1 MELSKRLK
9 RIAEHVDKCES
20 VADIGTDHGYIP
32 IYLVK
37 EGICKKAIAS
47 DINKG
52 PIEKAKVNVA
62 FEGVS
67 NKVKCLLGPGLNPLK
82 VGEVNGVILAGMGG
96 NLTRDI
102 LLADMDKVKKYD
114 FIILQPAQNPEVLRE
129 FLYKNDY
136 EIIDEDLI
144 KDEGRFYE
152 LFKVKYN
159 ENSEK
164 LVFEDELEYEVSPLL
179 REKGHPLFKEFI
191 EEKINRC
198 ETILSFIKEDTEAAK
213 KRKSDLEEKIN
224 KLNLLSCYEKIA

>member
-67 NKVKCLLGPGLNPLK
+67 NRVKCLLGPGLNPLK

-136 EIIDEDLI
+136 KIIDEDLI

-179 REKGHPLFKEFI
+179 REKNHPLFKEFI

-198 ETILSFIKEDTEAAK
+198 ETILSFIKEDTETAK

-224 KLNLLSCYEKIA
+224 KLKGML

>member
-20 VADIGTDHGYIP
+20 IADIGTDHGYIP

-37 EGICKKAIAS
+37 EGICEKAIAS

-52 PIEKAKVNVA
+52 PIEKAKVNVT

-67 NKVKCLLGPGLNPLK
+67 DKVKCLLGPGLNPLK

-102 LLADMDKVKKYD
+102 LLADMPKVKKYD
-114 FIILQPAQNPEVLRE
+114 FLILQPAQNPEVLRE
-129 FLYKNDY
+129 FLYKNNY
-136 EIIDEDLI
+136 KILDEDLI

-152 LFKVKYN
+152 LFKVKYD
-159 ENSEK
+159 ETSEK
-164 LVFEDELEYEVSPLL
+164 LIFEDELDYEISPLL
-179 REKGHPLFKEFI
+179 RKKEHPLFKEFI
-191 EEKINRC
+191 EEKINKC
-198 ETILSFIKEDTEAAK
+198 ETILNFIKDDTEAAR
-213 KRKSDLEEKIN
+213 KRKADLEEKVN
-224 KLNLLSCYEKIA
+224 KLKGMI

>member
-67 NKVKCLLGPGLNPLK
+67 NKVKCLLGPGLNSLK

-102 LLADMDKVKKYD
+102 LLADMEKVKKYD

-179 REKGHPLFKEFI
+179 REKNHPLFKEFI

-198 ETILSFIKEDTEAAK
+198 ETILSFIKEDTESAK

-224 KLNLLSCYEKIA
+224 KLKGML

>member
-67 NKVKCLLGPGLNPLK
+67 DKVKCLLGPGLNPLK

-191 EEKINRC
+191 EEKISRC

-213 KRKSDLEEKIN
+213 KRKSDLKEKIN
-224 KLNLLSCYEKIA
+224 KLKGML

>member
-67 NKVKCLLGPGLNPLK
+67 NKVKCLLGPGLNSLK

-164 LVFEDELEYEVSPLL
+164 LVFEDELYYEVSSLL
-179 REKGHPLFKEFI
+179 IEKNHPLFKEFI
-191 EEKINRC
+191 EEKINKC

-224 KLNLLSCYEKIA
+224 KLKGML

>member
-82 VGEVNGVILAGMGG
+82 LGEVNGVILAGMGG

-102 LLADMDKVKKYD
+102 LLADMEKVKKYD

-224 KLNLLSCYEKIA
+224 KLKGML

>member
-67 NKVKCLLGPGLNPLK
+67 NKVKCLLGPGLNSLK

-129 FLYKNDY
+129 FLYKNNY

-164 LVFEDELEYEVSPLL
+164 LVFEDELYYEVSSLL
-179 REKGHPLFKEFI
+179 REKNHPLFKEFI
-191 EEKINRC
+191 EEKINKC

-224 KLNLLSCYEKIA
+224 KLKGML

>member
-67 NKVKCLLGPGLNPLK
+67 DKVKCLLGPGLNPLK

-159 ENSEK
+159 KNSEK

-224 KLNLLSCYEKIA
+224 KLKGML

>member
-37 EGICKKAIAS
+37 EGICEKAIAS

-67 NKVKCLLGPGLNPLK
+67 NKIKCLLGPGLNPLK

-102 LLADMDKVKKYD
+102 LLADMEKVKKYD

-179 REKGHPLFKEFI
+179 REKNHPLFKEFI

-198 ETILSFIKEDTEAAK
+198 ETILSFIKEDTESAK

-224 KLNLLSCYEKIA
+224 KLKGML

>member
-102 LLADMDKVKKYD
+102 LLADMEKVKKYD

-224 KLNLLSCYEKIA
+224 KLKGML

>member
-37 EGICKKAIAS
+37 EGICEKAIAS

-67 NKVKCLLGPGLNPLK
+67 NKIKCLLGPGLNPLK

-102 LLADMDKVKKYD
+102 LLADMEKVKKYD

-164 LVFEDELEYEVSPLL
+164 LVFHDELEYEVSPLL
-179 REKGHPLFKEFI
+179 REKNHTLFKEFI

-224 KLNLLSCYEKIA
+224 KLKGML

>member
-67 NKVKCLLGPGLNPLK
+67 DKIKCLLGPGLNPLK

-179 REKGHPLFKEFI
+179 REKGHQLFKEFI
-191 EEKINRC
+191 EEKISRC

-224 KLNLLSCYEKIA
+224 KLKGML

>member
-67 NKVKCLLGPGLNPLK
+67 DKIKCLLGPGLNPLK

-179 REKGHPLFKEFI
+179 IEKNHPLFKEFI

-224 KLNLLSCYEKIA
+224 KLKGML

>member
-114 FIILQPAQNPEVLRE
+114 FIILQPAQNPEVLRA

-191 EEKINRC
+191 EEKINKC
-198 ETILSFIKEDTEAAK
+198 ETILSFIKEDTESAK

-224 KLNLLSCYEKIA
+224 KLKGML

>member
-67 NKVKCLLGPGLNPLK
+67 DKVKCLLGPGLNPLK

-164 LVFEDELEYEVSPLL
+164 LVFEDELYYEVSSLL
-179 REKGHPLFKEFI
+179 REKNHPLFKEFI

-224 KLNLLSCYEKIA
+224 KLKGML

>member
-37 EGICKKAIAS
+37 EGICEKAIAS

-67 NKVKCLLGPGLNPLK
+67 NKIKCLLGPGLNPLK

-179 REKGHPLFKEFI
+179 REKNHPLFKEFI

-224 KLNLLSCYEKIA
+224 KLKGML

>member
-62 FEGVS
+62 FEVVS

-164 LVFEDELEYEVSPLL
+164 LVFEDELYYEVSPLL
-179 REKGHPLFKEFI
+179 REKNHSLFKEFI

-224 KLNLLSCYEKIA
+224 KLKGML

>member
-67 NKVKCLLGPGLNPLK
+67 DKVKCLLGPGLNPLK

-159 ENSEK
+159 ENLEK

-224 KLNLLSCYEKIA
+224 KLKGML

>member
-191 EEKINRC
+191 EEK
-198 ETILSFIKEDTEAAK
+198 
-213 KRKSDLEEKIN
+213 
-224 KLNLLSCYEKIA
+224 

>member
-67 NKVKCLLGPGLNPLK
+67 NRVKCLLGPGLNPLK

-179 REKGHPLFKEFI
+179 RKKNHPLFKEFI

-224 KLNLLSCYEKIA
+224 KLKGML

>member
-179 REKGHPLFKEFI
+179 REKNHPLFKEFI

-213 KRKSDLEEKIN
+213 KRKIDLEEKIN
-224 KLNLLSCYEKIA
+224 KLKGML

>member
-62 FEGVS
+62 FEGIS

-164 LVFEDELEYEVSPLL
+164 LVFEDELYYEVSPLL
-179 REKGHPLFKEFI
+179 REKNHSLFKEFI

-224 KLNLLSCYEKIA
+224 KLKGML

>member
-67 NKVKCLLGPGLNPLK
+67 DKVKCLLGPGLNPLK

-198 ETILSFIKEDTEAAK
+198 ETILSFIK
-213 KRKSDLEEKIN
+213 
-224 KLNLLSCYEKIA
+224 

>member
-37 EGICKKAIAS
+37 EGICEKAIAS

-67 NKVKCLLGPGLNPLK
+67 NKIKCLLGPGLNPLK

-102 LLADMDKVKKYD
+102 LLADMEKVKKYD

-164 LVFEDELEYEVSPLL
+164 LVFHDELEYEVSPLL
-179 REKGHPLFKEFI
+179 REKNHPLFKEFI

-224 KLNLLSCYEKIA
+224 KLKGML